1 MGVLMVLGGREKAG
15 REVVQRHW
23 LINILQSIFRLYQII
38 DGSSYWLCS
47 LNNNETNVLIL
58 EIFSIYR
65 VHFNKKNYYY
75 GMSSCSSGV
84 AVYIYIY

>member
-1 MGVLMVLGGREKAG
+1 MVLEGWEKAG
-15 REVVQRHW
+15 REVIQRHW
-23 LINILQSIFRLYQII
+23 LVNTLQSIFRLYQIL

-65 VHFNKKNYYY
+65 VHFNKKIII